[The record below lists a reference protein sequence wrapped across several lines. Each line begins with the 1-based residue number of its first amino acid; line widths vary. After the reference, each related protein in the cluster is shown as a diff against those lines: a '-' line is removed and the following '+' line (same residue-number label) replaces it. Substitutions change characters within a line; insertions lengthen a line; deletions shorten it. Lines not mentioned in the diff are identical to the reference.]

1 MKRSF
6 PKQLCLFGSVF
17 VVFSMIFTSFL
28 ISAFPVSESKAAPE
42 PTSSIFNEQSAVFES
57 YYTACSP
64 YGLES
69 DSAILEFSPLLLTPS
84 RNSSDIRIVPKNRE
98 IAYCKISCIGG
109 EINGQSECVIPFG
122 QTATYSISE
131 PIDGDRITFTF
142 YGENLFEL
150 DSVCVSVNRAQE
162 GFYSVSLA

>member
-6 PKQLCLFGSVF
+6 QKQLFLFGSVF
-17 VVFSMIFTSFL
+17 VPFSLLFSTLL
-28 ISAFPVSESKAAPE
+28 ISAFPIAESRSAPE
-42 PTSSIFNEQSAVFES
+42 SLSPVLNERSADLQS
-57 YYTACSP
+57 YYTASSP

-84 RNSSDIRIVPKNRE
+84 RNSTDIRIVPKNRE

-109 EINGQSECVIPFG
+109 KINGQSECVIPFG

-131 PIDGDRITFTF
+131 PIYGDRITFTF

-150 DSVCVSVNRAQE
+150 DSVCVSVNRAEE